1 MEQKLE
7 NKTQFKDRLINFYN
21 INKVK
26 IFILIFILISILA
39 SLLFMNFKNE
49 KENILIS
56 EKYIEAG
63 LNLSLNKKNKATSLY
78 EEVIISKNKFYSIL
92 AFNTLI
98 EKDLINDEKK
108 ILKYFAI
115 LENLDYPEG
124 QSDLILFKKALYLLK
139 ISKSTEGKKYLKYL
153 IEKKSKLKLLA
164 EELIPN

>member
-115 LENLDYPEG
+115 LENLDYTEG
-124 QSDLILFKKALYLLK
+124 QSDLILFKKTLYLLK
-139 ISKSTEGKKYLKYL
+139 ISKNTEGKKYLKYL

>member
-1 MEQKLE
+1 MEQKLD

-115 LENLDYPEG
+115 LENLDYTEG